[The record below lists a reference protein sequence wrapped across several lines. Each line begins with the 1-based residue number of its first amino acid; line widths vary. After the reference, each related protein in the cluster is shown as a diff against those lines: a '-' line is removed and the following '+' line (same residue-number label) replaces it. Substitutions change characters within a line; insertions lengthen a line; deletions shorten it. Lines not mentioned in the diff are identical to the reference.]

1 VLIKYKVSEKEIKRR
16 EMAFLALSV
25 SLFLGLILASILFN
39 FPILYLFLGLLG
51 VILLISNLWLKV
63 FFKKFLKMKISLSKE
78 FLIKEDQKFLI
89 KKINKLTIKKT
100 TNNTFREIG
109 IFFDDGKSLF
119 INGIG
124 NFKKFEENLI
134 KNVDKNVV
142 IKHIREP
149 MDFDSI
155 FFYPILG
162 LILSFM
168 TIYFLKLMI
177 TFNDQVMK
185 IIFCVSIIY
194 TFSIGIYLIISKP
207 IKKRY

>member
-1 VLIKYKVSEKEIKRR
+1 
-16 EMAFLALSV
+16 MAFLALSV